1 MSEQYD
7 VRGSNLVRKVKE
19 IIREGNVRR
28 LTIRNEDGRELIEV
42 PLSVGVVGAM
52 LLPVWAAIG
61 AIAALVTNCTI
72 IVERHTDDEDEQPA
86 AEDEQPAAEGEEDA
100 GESGDAAT
108 SG

>member
-1 MSEQYD
+1 MSERYD

-19 IIREGNVRR
+19 IVREGNVRR
-28 LTIRNEDGRELIEV
+28 LTIRNEDGKELIEV

-72 IVERHTDDEDEQPA
+72 IVERHTDDEDDQPGG
-86 AEDEQPAAEGEEDA
+86 EGEDDA
-100 GESGDAAT
+100 GEGGDSAT